1 MRPSK
6 KLPAILLILLL
17 MPSLLF
23 AQKNLSDWSNVE
35 KLKPGTKVIV
45 TTRKGREFVGE
56 KRQTTDDTL
65 FMEVGLPGSG
75 TRVISVPREEIG
87 EVRKG
92 KSNWMYPLIGAAIG
106 VAAGVAIGSTADHPG
121 SDDPGLGKLVG
132 GGLGGLIGSGTGSV
146 IAKTKRWKKV
156 YIAP

>member
-6 KLPAILLILLL
+6 KLPATFLILVLI
-17 MPSLLF
+17 PSLLV

-35 KLKPGTKVIV
+35 KLKPGTRVIV
-45 TTRKGREFVGE
+45 TTRKGREFIGE

-65 FMEVGLPGSG
+65 FMEIGLPGSG

-92 KSNWMYPLIGAAIG
+92 KSRWVYPLLGAAIG

-121 SDDPGLGKLVG
+121 SDDPGLGKLLG
-132 GGLGGLIGSGTGSV
+132 GGLGGLIGGGTGSV
-146 IAKTKRWKKV
+146 IAKTKRWKKI
-156 YIAP
+156 YSAP

>member
-6 KLPAILLILLL
+6 KLPAIFLLL
-17 MPSLLF
+17 LLTPSLLF
-23 AQKNLSDWSNVE
+23 AQKNLSDWGNVE
-35 KLKPGTKVIV
+35 KLKSGTRVIV

-75 TRVISVPREEIG
+75 TRVISVPRDEIE

-92 KSNWMYPLIGAAIG
+92 KSRWVYPLIGAAIG

-132 GGLGGLIGSGTGSV
+132 GGLGGLIGGGTGSV
-146 IAKTKRWKKV
+146 IAKTKRWKKIYV
-156 YIAP
+156 AP